1 MHTANNFKSSSNI
14 KTEKIEYK
22 LDEKN
27 YLISLIYNSEEI
39 AFNIKSR
46 LPLQYDQFESKFNLS
61 DMKTMNQ
68 FFAQFT
74 NIEKIAGLYS
84 NLFKN
89 KKINI
94 SEEKDELNLSFM
106 NITDDIINLSIKK
119 KEFAGDEK
127 YDKLLDIM
135 KSLINE
141 IKELKSEN
149 KKMKEQIDELTKF
162 KLEIEEERREKKK
175 YYSLKDSNIL
185 NDPEKIKM
193 ISDWINPNKKIIYN
207 QIYKATRDG
216 GTGKNFHSHCDNKGP
231 TLTLINS
238 TNGYIF
244 GGFISIS
251 WEGPENWTYKSNDD
265 SAFIFSINN
274 KIKYPIQD
282 KSSVIYNQINYGPDF
297 GSNDIFLCQN
307 FLNDNS
313 NQCNRYKYYNA
324 SPEKLS
330 GGTTFQV
337 KELEVYSVKI
347 E

>member
-1 MHTANNFKSSSNI
+1 MNTANNFKPSSNM

-141 IKELKSEN
+141 TKELKSEN

-175 YYSLKDSNIL
+175 LYSLKDSSIL
-185 NDPEKIKM
+185 NDHEKIKM

-244 GGFISIS
+244 GGFISVS
-251 WEGPENWTYKSNDD
+251 WEVPGGWTYKSNDD
-265 SAFIFSINN
+265 SAFIFSIDN

-282 KSSVIYNQINYGPDF
+282 KSCVIYNHINFGPDF
-297 GSNDIFLCQN
+297 GSNDIYLCRN
-307 FLNDNS
+307 FLDDNS
-313 NQCNRYKYYNA
+313 NQCNCYNYYNA

>member
-1 MHTANNFKSSSNI
+1 MNTANNFKPSSNM

-39 AFNIKSR
+39 TFNIKSR

-94 SEEKDELNLSFM
+94 SEEKDEMNLSFM
-106 NITDDIINLSIKK
+106 NITDDVINLSIKK

-162 KLEIEEERREKKK
+162 KLEIEEEREKKK
-175 YYSLKDSNIL
+175 LYSLKDSNIL

-251 WEGPENWTYKSNDD
+251 WEGPKNWTYKSNDD
-265 SAFIFSINN
+265 SAFIFSIDN

-282 KSSVIYNQINYGPDF
+282 KSCVIYNQINYGPDF
-297 GSNDIFLCQN
+297 GSNDIYLLEN
-307 FLNDNS
+307 FLNNNE
-313 NQCNRYKYYNA
+313 NQCNRYNYYNA
-324 SPEKLS
+324 SPKKLS
-330 GGTTFQV
+330 GGTRFQV
-337 KELEVYSVKI
+337 KELEVYSVNI

>member
-1 MHTANNFKSSSNI
+1 MNTANNFKPSSNM

-162 KLEIEEERREKKK
+162 KLEIEEEREKKK
-175 YYSLKDSNIL
+175 YYSLKDSNIF

-238 TNGYIF
+238 I
-244 GGFISIS
+244 
-251 WEGPENWTYKSNDD
+251 
-265 SAFIFSINN
+265 
-274 KIKYPIQD
+274 
-282 KSSVIYNQINYGPDF
+282 
-297 GSNDIFLCQN
+297 
-307 FLNDNS
+307 
-313 NQCNRYKYYNA
+313 
-324 SPEKLS
+324 
-330 GGTTFQV
+330 
-337 KELEVYSVKI
+337 
-347 E
+347 

>member
-1 MHTANNFKSSSNI
+1 MNTANNFKPSSNM

-175 YYSLKDSNIL
+175 SYSLKDSNIL

-251 WEGPENWTYKSNDD
+251 WEGPKNWTYKSNDD
-265 SAFIFSINN
+265 SAFIFSIDN
-274 KIKYPIQD
+274 KIKYPVQD
-282 KSSVIYNQINYGPDF
+282 KSCVIYNQINYGPDF
-297 GSNDIFLCQN
+297 GSNDIYLCHN
-307 FLNDNS
+307 FLNKNS
-313 NQCNRYKYYNA
+313 NQCNCYKYYNA

>member
-1 MHTANNFKSSSNI
+1 MNTANNFKPSSNM

-162 KLEIEEERREKKK
+162 KLEIEEEREKKK

-216 GTGKNFHSHCDNKGP
+216 GTGKNFHSYCDNKGP

-251 WEGPENWTYKSNDD
+251 WEGPQNWTYKSNDD
-265 SAFIFSINN
+265 SAFIFSIDN
-274 KIKYPIQD
+274 KIKYPVQD
-282 KSSVIYNQINYGPDF
+282 KSCVIYNQINYGPDF
-297 GSNDIFLCQN
+297 GSNDIYLCQN
-307 FLNDNS
+307 FLNNNS
-313 NQCNRYKYYNA
+313 NQCNCYKYYNA

>member
-1 MHTANNFKSSSNI
+1 MLTANNFKSSSNM

-162 KLEIEEERREKKK
+162 KLEIEEEREKKK

-265 SAFIFSINN
+265 SAFIFSIDN

-297 GSNDIFLCQN
+297 GSNDIYLCEEN
-307 FLNDNS
+307 FLNNNS
-313 NQCNRYKYYNA
+313 NQCNYLKYYNA

-330 GGTTFQV
+330 GGKNFQV
-337 KELEVYSVKI
+337 KELEVYSVSI

>member
-1 MHTANNFKSSSNI
+1 MNTANNFKPSSNM

-46 LPLQYDQFESKFNLS
+46 LPLQYEQFESKFNLS

-162 KLEIEEERREKKK
+162 KLEIEEEREKKK

-216 GTGKNFHSHCDNKGP
+216 GTGKNFHTHCDNKGP

-251 WEGPENWTYKSNDD
+251 WEGPQNWTYKSNDD
-265 SAFIFSINN
+265 SAFIFSIDN
-274 KIKYPIQD
+274 KIKYPIKD
-282 KSSVIYNQINYGPDF
+282 KSCVIYNQINYGPDF
-297 GSNDIFLCQN
+297 GSNDIFLSKEN
-307 FLNDNS
+307 FLNNNS
-313 NQCNRYKYYNA
+313 NQCNCYKYYNA

>member
-1 MHTANNFKSSSNI
+1 MNTANNFKPSSNM

-162 KLEIEEERREKKK
+162 KLEIEEEKEKKK

-216 GTGKNFHSHCDNKGP
+216 GTGKNFHSYCDNKGP

-251 WEGPENWTYKSNDD
+251 WEGPQNWTYKSNDD
-265 SAFIFSINN
+265 SAFIFSIDN
-274 KIKYPIQD
+274 KIKYPVQD
-282 KSSVIYNQINYGPDF
+282 KSCVIYNQINYGPDF
-297 GSNDIFLCQN
+297 GSNDIYLCQN
-307 FLNDNS
+307 FLNNNS
-313 NQCNRYKYYNA
+313 NQCNCYKYYNA

>member
-1 MHTANNFKSSSNI
+1 MNTANNFKPSSNM

-175 YYSLKDSNIL
+175 SYSLKDSNIL

-265 SAFIFSINN
+265 SAFIFSIDN
-274 KIKYPIQD
+274 KIKYPIQN
-282 KSSVIYNQINYGPDF
+282 KSCVIYNQINYGPDF
-297 GSNDIFLCQN
+297 GSNDIYLCEN
-307 FLNDNS
+307 FLNNNE
-313 NQCNRYKYYNA
+313 NQCNRCKYYNA

-330 GGTTFQV
+330 GGKNFQV

>member
-1 MHTANNFKSSSNI
+1 MNTANNFKPSSNM

-149 KKMKEQIDELTKF
+149 KKMKEQIEELTKF
-162 KLEIEEERREKKK
+162 KLEIEEERERKK

-251 WEGPENWTYKSNDD
+251 WEGPTSWTYKSNDD

-274 KIKYPIQD
+274 KVKYPIQD
-282 KSSVIYNQINYGPDF
+282 KSCVIYNEINYGPDF
-297 GSNDIFLCQN
+297 GSSDIFLCEN
-307 FLNDNS
+307 FLNNNE
-313 NQCNRYKYYNA
+313 NQCNGHKYYNA

-330 GGTTFQV
+330 GGNNFQV

>member
-1 MHTANNFKSSSNI
+1 MNTANNFKPSSNM

-162 KLEIEEERREKKK
+162 KLEIEEEKEKKK

-251 WEGPENWTYKSNDD
+251 WEGPENWTNKSNDD
-265 SAFIFSINN
+265 SAFIFSIDN
-274 KIKYPIQD
+274 KIKYPVQD
-282 KSSVIYNQINYGPDF
+282 KSCVIYNQINYGPDF
-297 GSNDIFLCQN
+297 GSNDIYLCEN
-307 FLNDNS
+307 FLNNNE
-313 NQCNRYKYYNA
+313 NQCNRCKYYNA

-330 GGTTFQV
+330 GGKNFQV
-337 KELEVYSVKI
+337 KELEVYSVSI